1 MLRVTER
8 TLHNWI
14 TGRHAVPYSA
24 FKLVRVLRRMDI
36 PLPGWEG
43 WTFCTGYLYSPEG
56 HRFSGKDSAWWS
68 LLVRRARMFSSVYDE
83 NMRLRQRLQALE
95 AGASTVPLVPD
106 FLAPAGREVHVTPHL
121 SPLERNPDPKTSTPQ
136 AASFAPDFLPPAGL
150 EVHVTPQL
158 RLTSERNHQ
167 KTTPSCEAPDSMA
180 GARKRSEDATPSN
193 QAALQPT
200 KATKGTKLACRARRT
215 KRTVTVAPA
224 TPQNPDSSTCARLS
238 RFLPRGAQ

>member
-106 FLAPAGREVHVTPHL
+106 FLAPAGREVHVTPHF
-121 SPLERNPDPKTSTPQ
+121 SP
-136 AASFAPDFLPPAGL
+136 
-150 EVHVTPQL
+150 
-158 RLTSERNHQ
+158 TSETNHQ
-167 KTTPSCEAPDSMA
+167 KTTPSSEARDLLA
-180 GARKRSEDATPSN
+180 ARCVGGAKRSQSDGRPAGQTAPQHSKR
-193 QAALQPT
+193 T
-200 KATKGTKLACRARRT
+200 KAGKLACTARRA
-215 KRTVTVAPA
+215 KSPATVAPS
-224 TPQNPDSSTCARLS
+224 TPMNPDSSALARLS